1 MNTPNKLTLA
11 RMIATPIFMA
21 TMLIEFDYH
30 YLVSMVIFIAASL
43 TDMIDGKM
51 ARKYNLVTDFGKF
64 MDPLADKMLTTAAYL
79 GFMFVYSAT
88 NPNNYGIQITI
99 ITFIVLFREFMVS
112 SLRLVTAKAGL
123 VVAAN
128 IWGKLKTVSQMVG
141 IIAALFFFSVTVDF
155 GGLVSELGFIDMAQL
170 KCICDIII
178 IVLFWIS
185 TVLCV
190 ISGLIYLKECKDYIN
205 PSK

>member
-11 RMIATPIFMA
+11 RMIATPVFMA
-21 TMLIEFDYH
+21 TMLIDFDYH
-30 YLVSMVIFIAASL
+30 YLVSLLIFIAASL

-178 IVLFWIS
+178 MVLFWIS